1 MVMTKDGRAGR
12 SRRRGLR
19 AEAAADR
26 ERAIDALVDQAQC
39 AGGCTD
45 RLFWTLHYDMEV
57 APITSNAR
65 QLEEVGVVL
74 PPEDAWRDDGELHRH
89 LWEVIETLAD
99 LGIFLLRT
107 DHLSDRELYRLL
119 EGRILREP
127 VRDLPPSAG
136 VHEYVDLGNLAG
148 LDAPRV
154 EDRDRLLP
162 KPDRDMP
169 PDLRSD

>member
-1 MVMTKDGRAGR
+1 MVMTKDGRQGR

-19 AEAAADR
+19 AEAAAER
-26 ERAIDALVDQAQC
+26 EQAIDELVARAERQ
-39 AGGCTD
+39 GGCTD
-45 RLFWTLHYDMEV
+45 RMFWTLHHDMEV

-65 QLEEVGVVL
+65 QLEEVGVAL
-74 PPEDAWRDDGELHRH
+74 PPEDALRDDRDLRNH

-127 VRDLPPSAG
+127 VRDLPPSSG
-136 VHEYVDLGNLAG
+136 VHEYIDLGVWAG
-148 LDAPRV
+148 SDAAKV
-154 EDRDRLLP
+154 ADRDRLLP
-162 KPDRDMP
+162 VPEAP
-169 PDLRSD
+169 PADTTD

>member
-1 MVMTKDGRAGR
+1 MVMTKGVCRGR
-12 SRRRGLR
+12 SRRIGLR
-19 AEAAADR
+19 AQAAAER
-26 ERAIDALVDQAQC
+26 QRAIDGLVERAERD
-39 AGGCTD
+39 GGCTD
-45 RLFWTLHYDMEV
+45 RLFWTLHYDMEM

-65 QLEEVGVVL
+65 QLEEVGMEL
-74 PPEDAWRDDGELHRH
+74 PPEDAWRDDGQLHRH

-136 VHEYVDLGNLAG
+136 VHEYIDLGVWATP
-148 LDAPRV
+148 DAAKAV
-154 EDRDRLLP
+154 DRDRMLP
-162 KPDRDMP
+162 KPDRSMP
-169 PDLRSD
+169 PVFEPD